1 MSAGFSKLSLPSP
14 SSSPK
19 ALALLRAMA
28 AAQMTPFIVGGA
40 AALAMGLL
48 IGGSTSRASSAPKY
62 GAAPPPPP
70 RESAT
75 LHRCAAHESH
85 PGNTLRHYPQDLNP
99 TGRLAHHDSLDETM
113 REVHSWF
120 CQD

>member
-1 MSAGFSKLSLPSP
+1 
-14 SSSPK
+14 
-19 ALALLRAMA
+19 MA
-28 AAQMTPFIVGGA
+28 AAQVTPFIVGGA
-40 AALAMGLL
+40 AALAIGLF

-62 GAAPPPPP
+62 GAAPRGAELGKP

-85 PGNTLRHYPQDLNP
+85 PGNTLRHYPQDLNA